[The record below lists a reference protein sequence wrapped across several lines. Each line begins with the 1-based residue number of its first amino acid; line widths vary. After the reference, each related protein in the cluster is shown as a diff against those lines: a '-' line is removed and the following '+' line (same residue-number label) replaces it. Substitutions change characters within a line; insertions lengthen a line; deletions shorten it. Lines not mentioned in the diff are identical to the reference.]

1 MKLELAQYRE
11 VAAFAQFGSDLDAA
25 TQSLLNRGVRLTEL
39 LKQGQ
44 YVPMAIEEQVC
55 VIYAGVRGH
64 LDKLDPSKITKFE
77 QAFLQHLRGQHKDI
91 LESVRSKNEIIP
103 ETDAKL
109 KEIVQNFVA
118 SFKA

>member
-1 MKLELAQYRE
+1 
-11 VAAFAQFGSDLDAA
+11 
-25 TQSLLNRGVRLTEL
+25 
-39 LKQGQ
+39 
-44 YVPMAIEEQVC
+44 MAIEEQVC

-91 LESVRSKNEIIP
+91 LESVRSKNEITA